1 MVYLL
6 HDFDLS
12 LHTFP
17 PIGLQKFKLL
27 VYLDSNLLVK
37 KLVKTNSNNSVR
49 PLADSLT
56 YNVVVDVL
64 NSAAVGGELVLTP
77 EIYSRVIIFVFIL
90 FHVICEVS
98 VILRLGVGRS
108 GFIRCN
114 GKVTTYL
121 PSALPRLE
129 GSLFV
134 LSKLSHGVSHI
145 GIGFILVDV
154 EGALAWR
161 SLFKL

>member
-27 VYLDSNLLVK
+27 VYLDCNLLVK
-37 KLVKTNSNNSVR
+37 KLVKANSNNSVR
-49 PLADSLT
+49 PLTDSLT

-77 EIYSRVIIFVFIL
+77 EIYPRVIIFVFV
-90 FHVICEVS
+90 FFDMICEVS

-129 GSLFV
+129 GSLLV
-134 LSKLSHGVSHI
+134 LPKLSHGVSHV
-145 GIGFILVDV
+145 GIGFILVDI